1 MTYPRCAVC
10 GASFD
15 TIRDGLCRSCT
26 ATKPIRDRATL
37 AARLRAADLDY
48 SLATVDDPVPSLL
61 TEAATAVEA
70 MLDELEQA
78 RRALSDK
85 ENKVRMIAA
94 RADKAEK
101 DLRRLETRHRNLQSR
116 DQRNAETLAKYVR
129 LREQWHTALE
139 RKDYDDAARIGDE
152 ISVLEPYLALAM
164 SPSTL

>member
-37 AARLRAADLDY
+37 AARLRNMNYDLGTAV
-48 SLATVDDPVPSLL
+48 LE
-61 TEAATAVEA
+61 EAATAVDA

-78 RRALSDK
+78 RRTLAEREAK
-85 ENKVRMIAA
+85 IRRVAA
-94 RADKAEK
+94 RAEKAEK
-101 DLRRLETRHRNLQSR
+101 DLRRLEARHRNLQSR
-116 DQRNAETLAKYVR
+116 DQRNAETLAKYLR

-139 RKDYDDAARIGDE
+139 RKDYDDASRIGDE
-152 ISVLEPYLALAM
+152 INVLEPYLALAM
-164 SPSTL
+164 RPSTL